1 MSLPRPVKFFG
12 TIAIILGVIMAAVYI
27 VTMPIREYAKRDD
40 NAGTQSLEQN
50 GALPI
55 LATVPEF
62 ALIDQNDQ
70 AFSMARLKGKIWL
83 ADMIFTKCETICPT
97 MSTNFSALQSSL
109 DREIRLVSFS
119 VDPEYDKGEVLREYA
134 QRFNADTTR
143 WTFVTGHRPTI
154 FSLAKTGFLLGVDSV
169 GLTPDALVTHSEK
182 FVLIDRE
189 GRMRGYYDGTDST
202 SAIKI
207 KADIERL
214 QAES

>member
-12 TIAIILGVIMAAVYI
+12 TITIILGVILAAIYI
-27 VTMPIREYAKRDD
+27 VTMPIREYAKRNDT
-40 NAGTQSLEQN
+40 TQAQTLDTD

-55 LATVPEF
+55 LSTVPDF
-62 ALIDQNDQ
+62 ALTDQNGQ
-70 AFSMARLKGKIWL
+70 TISLAQLKGKIWL

-97 MSTNFSALQSSL
+97 MSTNFATLQSALGP
-109 DREIRLVSFS
+109 EIRLVSFS

-134 QRFNADTTR
+134 ERFNADTTR
-143 WTFVTGHRPTI
+143 WTFVTGDRPTI
-154 FSLAKTGFLLGVDSV
+154 FSLAQEGFLLGVDSV

-202 SAIKI
+202 SSVKI

-214 QAES
+214 KAES